1 MHWLAIAWVLG
12 PHGGQNHLPFPRKQ
26 AAFVF
31 LRHTAHVLGLV
42 AVESYAES
50 SSTSTSK
57 CHHEYI
63 SYVLDEMP
71 LGNHPL
77 PCSL

>member
-1 MHWLAIAWVLG
+1 M
-12 PHGGQNHLPFPRKQ
+12 
-26 AAFVF
+26 AAKTTSLSQESRRLLCFYATQ
-31 LRHTAHVLGLV
+31 LMSLGLV